1 MHSLQSPNNLSAISE
16 KVIAAC
22 RYLKDDRERRAVLED
37 LIGSPKVVEEIESRE
52 LFRAHKRD
60 KRMQVD
66 KVVNFAYMT
75 ALMKDKK
82 ELSRVLQAAEILSEG
97 EVLEE
102 FFHY

>member
-1 MHSLQSPNNLSAISE
+1 MQTPNNLSAISE

-22 RYLKDDRERRAVLED
+22 SDLKDDMERRVVLED

-52 LFRAHKRD
+52 LFRSQKRD
-60 KRMQVD
+60 RRMRVD
-66 KVVNFAYMT
+66 KLVNFAYMT